1 MWRMWLYYTLK
12 IFVDTCRMIWWY
24 TMTDSHMIIYDDTW
38 CSWSHPHTVCWRPWQ
53 KITHTCWIHFDADIW
68 VVVLHCFPRW
78 RASMTE
84 LSSEESLF
92 VTRAIWGHKPVNQ
105 IVSLVVSSTVTHNA
119 IPQPMISIDFHW
131 FPMAAHDSPILW
143 TRGESFWEVAPDLA
157 DSPAAAWAMSLA
169 FPPELKPL
177 FVECFG
183 VREARYGTVPE
194 GGWPGKDQ
202 WESRPHDVKIIMM
215 MMIIIQWINTAW
227 INIWRDSTGDLSL
240 SVMIWHIFGPVFDSL
255 CTRPVEVVDT
265 AGLREGILARVNHG
279 KRGGISRQGSC
290 EIGDVQ

>member
-131 FPMAAHDSPILW
+131 FPLVSHWFPIDFPWQPMIPPSFGLEASPSGKWRLTWRILLLQPGPW
-143 TRGESFWEVAPDLA
+143 AWLFRRNWNRSSWSASECARRGTARCRKED
-157 DSPAAAWAMSLA
+157 D
-169 FPPELKPL
+169 
-177 FVECFG
+177 
-183 VREARYGTVPE
+183 REKIN
-194 GGWPGKDQ
+194 GKAG
-202 WESRPHDVKIIMM
+202 HMM
-215 MMIIIQWINTAW
+215 
-227 INIWRDSTGDLSL
+227 WRLWWWWL
-240 SVMIWHIFGPVFDSL
+240 L
-255 CTRPVEVVDT
+255 YNE
-265 AGLREGILARVNHG
+265 
-279 KRGGISRQGSC
+279 
-290 EIGDVQ
+290 